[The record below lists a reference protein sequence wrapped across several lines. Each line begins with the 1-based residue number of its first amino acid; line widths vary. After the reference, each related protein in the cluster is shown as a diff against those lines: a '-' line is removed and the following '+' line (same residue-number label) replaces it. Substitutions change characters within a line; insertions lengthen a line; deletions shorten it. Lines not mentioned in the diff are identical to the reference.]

1 MDNSY
6 AYELLYKMVAQNN
19 LGTKNIYV
27 KDNVFDIKKTSY
39 NRPNY
44 LDHSTRAYDILSY
57 QSNIRTMIYT
67 AQQVGNLPLYRFTL
81 ISDQLNYDLSSREQ
95 EQEQDNNEK
104 GP

>member
-19 LGTKNIYV
+19 LGTKNISV

-57 QSNIRTMIYT
+57 QYKNHDIYSTTSWQFTPLPFHPHIRS
-67 AQQVGNLPLYRFTL
+67 VEL
-81 ISDQLNYDLSSREQ
+81 
-95 EQEQDNNEK
+95 
-104 GP
+104 